1 MTYEWRNTPDAPLK
15 LKGFNRHDAH
25 PDYGAAL
32 PYEVIVSDV
41 RWMVA
46 AGANFVRGS
55 HYPQDARLLDAADA
69 LGLLVWEEII
79 GWGVPVESLGSSRWL
94 DRSEIGKLDRIPQ
107 CSKPHIFVG
116 EADGWAGWGFGN
128 YAMRHMR

>member
-1 MTYEWRNTPDAPLK
+1 MTVRVGLRRIGVTGRSVTLDGAPLK

-79 GWGVPVESLGSSRWL
+79 GGVPVKASAVHAGSTASFRLWT
-94 DRSEIGKLDRIPQ
+94 R
-107 CSKPHIFVG
+107 
-116 EADGWAGWGFGN
+116 
-128 YAMRHMR
+128 